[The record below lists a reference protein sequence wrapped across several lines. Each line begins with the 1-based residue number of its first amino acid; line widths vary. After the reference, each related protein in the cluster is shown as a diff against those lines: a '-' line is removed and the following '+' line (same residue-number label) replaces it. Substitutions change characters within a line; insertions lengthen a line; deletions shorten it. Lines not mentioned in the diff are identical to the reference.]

1 MTDPQ
6 ESQDCCFDEW
16 ATRAARRARA
26 HEMSAKI
33 TVALVA
39 ALENQ
44 GLSGRTLLDVGC
56 GSGDLA
62 LAAIARGADRATG
75 YDLGVGAVRAARAL
89 AEERGLTDK
98 TTFEVG
104 DGATLSLPRADVV
117 SLNRV
122 LCCYPHIDA
131 LLSNTLE
138 AAGSIFGF
146 TAPRDRGVIGL
157 GNRISL
163 WVGNGWYRLRA
174 KKFGGFRAFVHDL
187 SEVDRSIR
195 AAGFEP
201 VHREHRGFWDL
212 AVYARR

>member
-1 MTDPQ
+1 M
-6 ESQDCCFDEW
+6 
-16 ATRAARRARA
+16 
-26 HEMSAKI
+26 
-33 TVALVA
+33 A

-44 GLSGRTLLDVGC
+44 GLTGRTLLDVGC

-75 YDLGVGAVRAARAL
+75 FDLGPGAIQAARTL
-89 AEERGLTDK
+89 AEERGLTER

-122 LCCYPHIDA
+122 FCCYPHIDA

-138 AAGSIFGF
+138 AAGSIYAF
-146 TAPRDRGVIGL
+146 TAPGDRGVVGL

-163 WVGNGWYRLRA
+163 WFGNGWYRLRA
-174 KKFGGFRAFVHDL
+174 KKFAGFRAFVHDL
-187 SEVDRSIR
+187 GAVDESIR

-201 VHREHRGFWDL
+201 VHREHRGTWDL
-212 AVYARR
+212 AVYARRPGAVA